1 MRVLVAK
8 CPHCSRP
15 VEATAEKLHEPVDCP
30 HCRRPFEIEVPKVQ
44 VAEVRDV
51 PDEAAE
57 RSGRLV
63 KEPEER
69 VLIVR
74 HPAIFRAHPFRFV
87 GCVLL
92 IGLASY
98 GAFYGWTS
106 SAPIIL
112 WIAGACV
119 AAGLVLLMI
128 WWLMALA
135 TTLTVTESRTMLRK
149 GLLSRTTSE
158 VEHDDIRNV
167 QMDQSFFERLFG
179 VGDIGISSS
188 GQDDLEIVARSI
200 PRPGEVVSA
209 IRANQH

>member
-30 HCRRPFEIEVPKVQ
+30 HCRRPFEMEVPKVQ
-44 VAEVRDV
+44 VAEVREV
-51 PDEAAE
+51 SDEAAE
-57 RSGRLV
+57 QSGRLV
-63 KEPEER
+63 KEPEDR

-74 HPAIFRAHPFRFV
+74 HPAIFRAHPFRFL

-92 IGLASY
+92 IGVAGY

-106 SAPIIL
+106 SNPFLL
-112 WIAGACV
+112 WIAAAC
-119 AAGLVLLMI
+119 ALAGVVLMLI

-135 TTLTVTESRTMLRK
+135 TTLTVTESHTILRK

-200 PRPGEVVSA
+200 PRPSEVISA
-209 IRANQH
+209 IRDNQR